1 MQIQAKIG
9 GILYNRGGKP
19 GSNYPDLELGKE
31 FWKRLL
37 GRASDY
43 KSLIYNNNLLS
54 ITTICTICTNLVL
67 YVLNY
72 YYYKMHQ
79 FMYQIY
85 YYCCFLFKWPIFCA
99 HHR

>member
-19 GSNYPDLELGKE
+19 GSNYPDLEPGKE
-31 FWKRLL
+31 FWNRLL

-54 ITTICTICTNLVL
+54 ITICTKLLLLQDASVHVSDL
-67 YVLNY
+67 LLL
-72 YYYKMHQ
+72 
-79 FMYQIY
+79 
-85 YYCCFLFKWPIFCA
+85 LFFV
-99 HHR
+99 